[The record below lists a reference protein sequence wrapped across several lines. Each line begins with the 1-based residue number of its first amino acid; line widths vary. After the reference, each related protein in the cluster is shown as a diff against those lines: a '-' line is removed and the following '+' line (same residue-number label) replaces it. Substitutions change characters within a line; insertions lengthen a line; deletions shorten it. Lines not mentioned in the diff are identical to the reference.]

1 MYRLRLM
8 KARFELGE
16 MDENVEWD
24 NILTAWLTAVSTV
37 NWPLRWLRKAWC
49 CCRITGSCPGTR
61 MKVVVM
67 GPNANDSVM
76 QWGNYNGIPS
86 HTVTLLDAIRA
97 ITPDVRYER
106 GCDYTS
112 NSLSLN
118 SLFSQCSADGLQGF
132 SARYWNNARGTGE
145 PDVLRHNTTQLRFS
159 TAGAT
164 VFAPNVNLE
173 DFAAEYNTVFRAL
186 EDGPVALYMQ
196 NQGNT
201 MLYVDGE
208 VAAVGRNGT
217 TLRKVYT
224 IDAKAGQDY
233 QIKITFNCRSGGH
246 RSHSIWSYEENQ
258 R

>member
-1 MYRLRLM
+1 MVFR
-8 KARFELGE
+8 
-16 MDENVEWD
+16 
-24 NILTAWLTAVSTV
+24 
-37 NWPLRWLRKAWC
+37 
-49 CCRITGSCPGTR
+49 
-61 MKVVVM
+61 
-67 GPNANDSVM
+67 
-76 QWGNYNGIPS
+76 

-97 ITPDVRYER
+97 ITRREIRSAGVITPRTAR
-106 GCDYTS
+106 HR
-112 NSLSLN
+112 N

-233 QIKITFNCRSGGH
+233 QIKITLIVAAARH
-246 RSHSIWSYEENQ
+246 RLIDLGYEEEINVEKSVADTEGADVVIFAGGISPALEGEEMPQ
-258 R
+258 HPWV